1 MNTIFTQ
8 AEMDALEA
16 MNAYYADAPAP
27 ETWIPKAKA
36 PRIACFSKEAL
47 EKLAV
52 MEKRSEGAPV
62 VDEMPGWLENQRY
75 VDPFPVR

>member
-16 MNAYYADAPAP
+16 MNAYCADAPAP
-27 ETWIPKAKA
+27 ETWIPKGKA
-36 PRIACFSKEAL
+36 PRSARFSKEAL

-52 MEKRSEGAPV
+52 MEKRLEGQPIP
-62 VDEMPGWLENQRY
+62 DEMPGWLQNQRY